1 MRREHHAWESPALWG
16 RRMELLVFGHAG
28 ARVLVYPTS
37 MGSYFEWEDRGMVGA
52 LAEHLERGWIQLFC
66 VGSVDAES
74 WYARWRHPHDR
85 AEWQDRYDRYV
96 HEEVLPLSTRLNAN
110 PFLITAGASFGAYHA
125 LTFALRHPG
134 LVSRAIGLS
143 GLYDIKQ
150 QTNGYSDELVYLHN
164 PCDFIQHEHE
174 PGRLAL
180 LRRLDII
187 LAVGRDDGLCANNVY
202 FSGVLWSKQIGN
214 ALRIWDGWAHDW
226 PWWRRMIEQYI
237 GGHD

>member
-1 MRREHHAWESPALWG
+1 
-16 RRMELLVFGHAG
+16 
-28 ARVLVYPTS
+28 VLVYPTS